1 MVYYET
7 EHILRA
13 AADRGQVMSEN
24 AKFAQAVE
32 ITTAAYD
39 EMAGYYAEHHEEMS
53 EHWSE
58 RMEQFVELLAEA
70 EEKRPIPELGRPGD
84 DATLEQYLQFIPVLD
99 AGCGPGRDARAL
111 AGNGLPV
118 LGADISQGMLD
129 EAIERT
135 PRRLPTGYIRYAIM
149 DMRRLALPDASC
161 RGVWCSASLLH
172 IPRRTVHRAMAE
184 LARVLRRGGP
194 LVIFLKRQES
204 QMAEEFQPYQ
214 QSETGARRF
223 FAFYT
228 EDEARELVATAG
240 LEVLD
245 LATTPN
251 HDNPLAPHWISLLA
265 RKPWS
270 THPE

>member
-1 MVYYET
+1 
-7 EHILRA
+7 
-13 AADRGQVMSEN
+13 MSEN

-53 EHWSE
+53 AHWAE
-58 RMEQFVELLAEA
+58 RMEQFVDLLAAA

-84 DATLEQYLQFIPVLD
+84 DATLEEYLNFVPVLD

-111 AGNGLPV
+111 AGYGLPV

-129 EAIERT
+129 EAMERT
-135 PRRLPTGYIRYAIM
+135 PRRLPKGYIRYAIL
-149 DMRRLALPDASC
+149 DLRRLELPDTSC
-161 RGVWCSASLLH
+161 RGVWCSAALLH
-172 IPRRTVHRAMAE
+172 IPRRTAPRAMAA
-184 LARVLRRGGP
+184 LAGVLRHGGP
-194 LVIFLKRQES
+194 LAIFLKRQEGET
-204 QMAEEFQPYQ
+204 AEEFQPYQ

-228 EDEARELVATAG
+228 ADEARELVAMAG
-240 LEVLD
+240 LDVLD
-245 LATTPN
+245 IATTPN
-251 HDNPLAPHWISLLA
+251 RDNQRAPHWISVLA

-270 THPE
+270 AQPE